1 MQVRIDGRCFALP
14 FSSPFSPGANEGREG
29 GFSQVR
35 KERGEKRGGGQ
46 PTVAQRT
53 EGPGGVGV
61 RELESRLRKAPPP
74 PLSRTE
80 KEPPTC
86 VCRSVGSGR
95 CVLALLRGRMGVRG
109 RRRRRRRREKNS
121 KKPEEEEEADGSGQ
135 RPRCLWTT
143 GAI

>member
-1 MQVRIDGRCFALP
+1 MHVRIDGRCFALP
-14 FSSPFSPGANEGREG
+14 FSSPFSTGANEGGEG

-35 KERGEKRGGGQ
+35 KERGEKRGGGGQ

-53 EGPGGVGV
+53 ERPGGVGGV

-109 RRRRRRRREKNS
+109 RRRRRREKNS
-121 KKPEEEEEADGSGQ
+121 KKPEEEEDGIA
-135 RPRCLWTT
+135 PRCLWTT